1 MFGSL
6 KAKGRSMPETKNRS
20 AIVKSVNDITPNMRR
35 IVFGGPELK
44 DFPKGKHGGYFKL
57 IFPDLPHSAPGEP
70 VMRTFSIREHDE
82 AKGEIAVDM
91 ALHGE
96 TGGVA
101 CDWSAKVKPGNRI
114 SISRPGMVRMAP
126 ANADWYLI
134 AGDMT
139 GLPAALCNLERL
151 PPTAKG
157 YAVLEI
163 TSEADKQNLNLP
175 DGMELHWVINPAPHA
190 EKTQL
195 LDAIKALPWLDGVPF
210 VWTACEF
217 DTMRALR
224 TYYRTERGV
233 EKKALYLSSY
243 WRAGRAEDEHRIDK
257 RQDAQA
263 NEDGLRA
270 RLSRLLGQAPK
281 GFFEGNGLGRLM
293 PYLWPYRRTALMVL
307 LLTFVVTMSGLLAP
321 WLIRE
326 IILIIETGRA
336 GASQQILLIGVALIA
351 VYLLRSVGEAAI
363 FHYSH
368 VVAFK
373 TVRDL
378 RDDVYRHMQTLS
390 PGWYTQRKSGDTT
403 KRVVEDSM
411 RLEPIIADTVY
422 SFVISSILAIGV
434 FVILMVL
441 SPTLTLLALI
451 PLPIAFLLM
460 RKLAFTALPSF
471 EKEANREGSLNA
483 LVQDHVSG
491 VREIQVFNQ
500 ESRAR
505 RAFEHFS
512 ATLMRRQIRSR
523 TLISPFQTMITTMMG
538 IASAIVVLVGGRMAL
553 SGTIAVADIVAF
565 LIYITSL
572 YQPLFVIGGAIE
584 AYRRGTASLA
594 RVVEVLDTPPDVA
607 DKPDAVAV
615 QKVGGA
621 IAYQSVGFAYHTGD
635 TVLTDVSFKVA
646 PGSTLALVGP
656 TGAGKSTI
664 AHLMARFYDVKSGA
678 ITLDGTD
685 IRDLRLA
692 DLRRNMSMVLQD
704 VFLFNATIQENIR
717 FGRDDATDEEVT
729 EAAKAAGAHEFVMS
743 LERGY
748 GTFVGERGIRLSGG
762 QKQRISIARAILK
775 NAPILILDEAT
786 SAVDTE
792 TERAIQDNLDQLLKG
807 RTAIVIAHRLSTIR
821 RADHIAVVEEG
832 RVVEF
837 GNHEKLVAQNGAYA
851 RLLAAQHGEV

>member
-1 MFGSL
+1 MSGS
-6 KAKGRSMPETKNRS
+6 ANTS
-20 AIVKSVNDITPNMRR
+20 AVVQSVSDVTPNMRR

-44 DFPKGKHGGYFKL
+44 DFPAGKEGGYFKL
-57 IFPDLPHSAPGEP
+57 IFADQPQAVPGKP
-70 VMRTFSIREHDE
+70 VMRTFSIRAHD
-82 AKGEIAVDM
+82 AAAGEVAIDM
-91 ALHGE
+91 ALHAD

-101 CDWSAKVKPGNRI
+101 CDWAKAAKPGDTI
-114 SISRPGMVRMAP
+114 SITRPGMVKMAP
-126 ANADWYLI
+126 PNAEWYLI
-134 AGDMT
+134 ASDMT
-139 GLPAALCNLERL
+139 GLPAALCNVERL
-151 PPTAKG
+151 PASAKG
-157 YAVLEI
+157 YVVLEV
-163 TSEADKQNLNLP
+163 TSEADKQDVDVP
-175 DGMELHWVINPAPHA
+175 EGVELHWVINPEPH
-190 EKTQL
+190 EDKTRL
-195 LDAIKALPWLDGVPF
+195 FDAVTALPWLDGVPF

-224 TYYRTERGV
+224 TYYRTDRGV
-233 EKKALYLSSY
+233 QKKTLYLSSY

-257 RQDAQA
+257 RKDAQA
-263 NEDGLRA
+263 NDEGSRAWLR
-270 RLSRLLGQAPK
+270 RLLGEAPK
-281 GFFEGNGLGRLM
+281 DFFKGDGLGRMM

-307 LLTFVVTMSGLLAP
+307 LLTLVVTMSGLLAP

-336 GASQQILLIGVALIA
+336 DAAQQILLTGVGLIV

-363 FHYSH
+363 FHFSH

-373 TVRDL
+373 TVGDL
-378 RDDVYRHMQTLS
+378 RNDVYRHMQKLS

-411 RLEPIIADTVY
+411 RLEPIIADTFY

-434 FVILMVL
+434 FIILMVL

-451 PLPIAFLLM
+451 PLPVTFLLM
-460 RKLAFTALPSF
+460 RKLAFKAMPSF
-471 EKEANREGSLNA
+471 EKEANREGNLNA

-500 ESRAR
+500 ERSAL
-505 RAFEHFS
+505 RAFEQFS
-512 ATLMRRQIRSR
+512 GMLTRRQIRSR
-523 TLISPFQTMITTMMG
+523 TLVSPFQTMISTMMG
-538 IASAIVVLVGGRMAL
+538 VASAIVVLVGGRMAL
-553 SGTIAVADIVAF
+553 EGKIAVADIVAF

-594 RVVEVLDTPPDVA
+594 RVVEVLDTPPDVD
-607 DKPDAVAV
+607 DKPDAKPIEQV
-615 QKVGGA
+615 KGA
-621 IAYQSVGFAYHTGD
+621 ICYQSVGFAYHTGD
-635 TVLTDVSFKVA
+635 TVLKDVSFEVA
-646 PGSTLALVGP
+646 QGKTLALVGP

-664 AHLMARFYDVKSGA
+664 AHLMARFYDVKSGV

-692 DLRRNMSMVLQD
+692 DVRRNMSMVLQD
-704 VFLFNATIQENIR
+704 VFLFNGTIYENIR
-717 FGRDDATDEEVT
+717 FGRDDATDDEVI
-729 EAAKAAGAHEFVMS
+729 EAAKAAGAHEFVTS

-748 GTFVGERGIRLSGG
+748 STFVGERGIRLSGG

-792 TERAIQDNLDQLLKG
+792 TERAIQDNLDQLLAG
-807 RTAIVIAHRLSTIR
+807 RTALMIAHRLSTIR
-821 RADHIAVVEEG
+821 RADHIAVLEQG

-837 GNHEKLVAQNGAYA
+837 GTHEELTAQGGAYA
-851 RLLAAQHGEV
+851 RLLAAQDAEV